1 MKSTKNNIERKIRA
15 CFKHDHF
22 VHTSSLIKM
31 GMHPREIKRA
41 LENGLIIRIKRGLYM
56 LASAYN
62 GLESDLVAITKAS
75 KYTVICLAS
84 ALQYYELTTYVSPEI
99 TVGVPSNVRHL
110 RFKYPVVKLFYFDK
124 NTYPIGI
131 TKTKSSSGTIRIYD
145 RERTICDAFR
155 FRRKLGED
163 IAVEALANYVKQK
176 DSNISKLM
184 EYAEMLRIKNV
195 MTPYLLPI
203 LRSNLEW

>member
-1 MKSTKNNIERKIRA
+1 
-15 CFKHDHF
+15 
-22 VHTSSLIKM
+22 V
-31 GMHPREIKRA
+31 HPREIKRA
-41 LENGLIIRIKRGLYM
+41 LENGLIIKIKRGLYM

-84 ALQYYELTTYVSPEI
+84 ALQYYELTTFVSPEI
-99 TVGVPSNVRHL
+99 TVGIPSNVRHL

-203 LRSNLEW
+203 LRSNLE